1 MEVAKRQWLNDQ
13 KLLVLTWQL
22 EIQSGVKSHWKC
34 KRGTAAEGGA
44 LSSGAPGKILQHT
57 SLPVHWEVFSCRQ
70 RNMKQKRVAM
80 PRNASLWIRIT

>member
-1 MEVAKRQWLNDQ
+1 MEVAKCQWLNDQ

-22 EIQSGVKSHWKC
+22 EIRSGVKSHWMC
-34 KRGTAAEGGA
+34 THGTAAEGGA

-57 SLPVHWEVFSCRQ
+57 SLPVRWEVFSCRQ

-80 PRNASLWIRIT
+80 P